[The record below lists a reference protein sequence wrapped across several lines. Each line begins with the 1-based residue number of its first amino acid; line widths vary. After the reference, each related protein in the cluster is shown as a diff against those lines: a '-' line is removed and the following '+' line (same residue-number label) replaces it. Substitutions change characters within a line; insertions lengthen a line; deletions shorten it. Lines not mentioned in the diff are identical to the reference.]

1 MSNKYT
7 IRQRVAIAELVEVL
21 SLIGRCKPDPILWAV
36 AQGVCQRMYDIL
48 HRDAATHLEPNEM
61 TFHGMVEAKRL
72 LAQWTEKLR
81 QLAPEVTHGSPR

>member
-21 SLIGRCKPDPILWAV
+21 SLFGRAETTVPQSV
-36 AQGVCQRMYDIL
+36 VEGVLVRMHDIL
-48 HRDAATHLEPNEM
+48 HRDAATHLEPHEM

-72 LAQWTEKLR
+72 LAQWIEKL
-81 QLAPEVTHGSPR
+81 ATGAV